1 MIGHEAT
8 ERVENMNNEKHI
20 DILRSQ
26 LRNELTESA
35 VYSKLASIEKN
46 PKNREI
52 LLAISADEA
61 SHARV
66 IGSILQCKGE
76 PNRLKVAWIVL
87 CAKVFGLTFVLKLME
102 RGEDSAADT
111 YREVTES
118 YPQIAAIAHDEE
130 RHESELIGML
140 DDERL
145 KNMGAIVLGLND
157 ALVELTGALA
167 GFTFAIGNPVRIAK
181 LGLITGLAASMSM
194 AASAFLSARADE
206 QAGNTS
212 DADEDDSSGA
222 VKTAIYTGA
231 AYVLTV
237 FILVAPY
244 AFFASATIA
253 LAVML
258 LLAFGIIAF
267 FNFYLSVARE
277 TSFRRGFFVMAGI
290 STLVALISYGFGY
303 LLR

>member
-1 MIGHEAT
+1 
-8 ERVENMNNEKHI
+8 MNNEKHI

-52 LLAISADEA
+52 LLAISSDEA

-76 PNRLKVAWIVL
+76 PHRLKVAWIVL

-212 DADEDDSSGA
+212 DAEEDDSSGA

>member
-1 MIGHEAT
+1 
-8 ERVENMNNEKHI
+8 MNNEKHI

-76 PNRLKVAWIVL
+76 PHRLKVAWIVL